1 MLDLAHVLCDVVLLE
16 NGQIGF
22 IDIGG
27 PCEAVFDETG
37 FVLSQV
43 FSGREI
49 WVDIHLLHELLF
61 ENVENHQIVRLD
73 FALFLEDHGDVKQV
87 VLIVDQGFKS

>member
-1 MLDLAHVLCDVVLLE
+1 MLDLAHLLGDVVLLE

-43 FSGREI
+43 FS
-49 WVDIHLLHELLF
+49 
-61 ENVENHQIVRLD
+61 
-73 FALFLEDHGDVKQV
+73 
-87 VLIVDQGFKS
+87 